1 MSLGIYDSYDN
12 LIKRISNKNVKI
24 EFGLC
29 IIFAQLL
36 RIRKYNT
43 YLTKIVL
50 KLTNKKKILTCQEY
64 KVQKDKFQNLIENI
78 EILFDKLPK
87 IYEFNTRIQ
96 KWGRGHTGIG
106 DSTKDFWYRVK
117 GLLPVLPIK
126 FGEKFLKVSDLLH
139 NYECQ
144 EIDDGI
150 VYPESLVFT

>member
-1 MSLGIYDSYDN
+1 MSLGIYGSYDN

-24 EFGLC
+24 EFGLR

-50 KLTNKKKILTCQEY
+50 RLTNKTKILTYKEY
-64 KVQKDKFQNLIENI
+64 KIEKDKFQNLIENI
-78 EILFDKLPK
+78 EIWFDKLPR

-96 KWGRGHTGIG
+96 KWGRGHTAIA
-106 DSTKDFWYRVK
+106 DTTKDFWYRVK
-117 GLLPVLPIK
+117 GLLPVLPRK
-126 FGEKFLKVSDLLH
+126 FGKNSLKVSDLLH

-144 EIDDGI
+144 EIDDGL
-150 VYPESLVFT
+150 VYPESVVFT